1 VKGTVGGAFTGLP
14 PRAAIRIGDKA
25 AFGTIVGG
33 GTGALWG
40 TLIGAFVHARP
51 VVYQAQTPKAAVS
64 PTLGPGRGEVTL
76 SVTF

>member
-1 VKGTVGGAFTGLP
+1 LRGLHGSSA
-14 PRAAIRIGDKA
+14 PRGDSDGDKA
-25 AFGTIVGG
+25 VFGTIVGG